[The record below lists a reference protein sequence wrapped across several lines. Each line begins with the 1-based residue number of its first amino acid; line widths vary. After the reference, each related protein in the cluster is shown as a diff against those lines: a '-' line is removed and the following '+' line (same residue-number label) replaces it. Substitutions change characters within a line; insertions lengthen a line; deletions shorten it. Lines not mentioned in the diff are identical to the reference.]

1 MFIRFL
7 GGLGLKKL
15 SFYKVSGGIG
25 LKKLRFY
32 KVIDS
37 LGLPFAPW
45 GGVSLGLFWF
55 LLVPLLAPLDPFG
68 LFFGPGGALLCFQR
82 ERPLI

>member
-1 MFIRFL
+1 M
-7 GGLGLKKL
+7 GGLGFKKQ
-15 SFYKVSGGIG
+15 SVYKVSGGIG

-37 LGLPFAPW
+37 LDLPFPFAPL
-45 GGVSLGLFWF
+45 GGGGGIIPWPF
-55 LLVPLLAPLDPFG
+55 LVPFGSPFGALDPFG
-68 LFFGPGGALLCFQR
+68 LFLGPGGALLCFQR

>member
-1 MFIRFL
+1 M
-7 GGLGLKKL
+7 GGLGFKKQ

-37 LGLPFAPW
+37 LGLKKLSVLIRFGEAMPPRAKFK
-45 GGVSLGLFWF
+45 GL
-55 LLVPLLAPLDPFG
+55 
-68 LFFGPGGALLCFQR
+68 LLCFRR
-82 ERPLI
+82 ERLLI